1 MGLSPE
7 DKIVGLKNTTVGDFW
22 AWAYSNLLTNVTR
35 GVFAEYL
42 VGSALGVIDSVP
54 QAGWEEFDLLYDGK
68 KIEVKSSAYI
78 QGWDQARLSVPGF
91 GIAEQGIWDEAKN
104 DWLPGRRRSSDCYVF
119 CLYAEKKYRDVA
131 KALDLNGWAL
141 YTALTSQIDETLGT
155 QKTARLSSIES
166 MTGAV
171 RIEQLKERVD
181 AALQERRTNTAG

>member
-7 DKIVGLKNTTVGDFW
+7 DKIVGLNNATVGDFW
-22 AWAYSNLLTNVTR
+22 VWAYSNILTNVTR
-35 GVFAEYL
+35 GVFAEFL
-42 VGSALGVIDSVP
+42 VGSALGVIGSVP

-78 QGWDQARLSVPGF
+78 QGWGQDRLSVPSF

-131 KALDLNGWAL
+131 KALDLNRWAF
-141 YTALTSQIDETLGT
+141 YVVPTSQIDEALGT
-155 QKTARLSSIES
+155 QKSARLSSIES
-166 MTGAV
+166 MTDAV

-181 AALQERRTNTAG
+181 AALQERQTSTEG